1 MLAYEA
7 QGPSAAPPVV
17 LVHGW
22 PLDRSIW
29 SKVLAPIGSAGFQVV
44 AVDLPGFGESPPI
57 NEAAA
62 TVEAYAD
69 EVAVLL
75 RKIAPGRI
83 ALAGHSFGGY
93 VSLAFAERYP
103 RLVPGLALVSS
114 RAIADSEETRRGRE
128 ETIGKVRSQ
137 GTAALLPGLAERL
150 VGPNADPKWREA
162 ARTLI
167 ENANPDTVIAGLRA
181 MAARPDRS
189 KVLEDLRGPL
199 LVVHGD
205 ADALIPETEGARPSH
220 PRGPVTVTILPDV
233 GHMPMWEAPDAT
245 AEALVAW
252 AKAAHGRRWPPSRPV
267 EPGRKV

>member
-17 LVHGW
+17 LLHGW

-75 RKIAPGRI
+75 RKIAPGEI

-93 VSLAFAERYP
+93 VSLAFAERHP

-114 RAIADSEETRRGRE
+114 RTIADSEETRRGRE
-128 ETIGKVRSQ
+128 ETIGKIRSQ

-150 VGPNADPKWREA
+150 VSRNAAPSPRQA
-162 ARTLI
+162 AHALI
-167 ENANPDTVIAGLRA
+167 GKARPDGVVAALRA

-189 KVLEDLRGPL
+189 AVLESIRGPL
-199 LVVHGD
+199 LVLHGD
-205 ADALIPETEGARPSH
+205 ADALIPVTEVVTPAQPC
-220 PRGPVTVTILPDV
+220 GPVTVTILPGV
-233 GHMPMWEAPDAT
+233 GHMPMWEAPEAT
-245 AEALVAW
+245 ARALVAW
-252 AKAAHGRRWPPSRPV
+252 AKVAHGRRWPPSRPV

>member
-1 MLAYEA
+1 MDEKD
-7 QGPSAAPPVV
+7 V
-17 LVHGW
+17 
-22 PLDRSIW
+22 
-29 SKVLAPIGSAGFQVV
+29 
-44 AVDLPGFGESPPI
+44 
-57 NEAAA
+57 

-69 EVAVLL
+69 AISSFL
-75 RKIAPGRI
+75 RKAASGPV

-93 VSLAFAERYP
+93 VALAFAERHP
-103 RLVPGLALVSS
+103 RLVAGLALVAS
-114 RAIADSEETRRGRE
+114 RAIPDSDAARRGRD

-150 VGPNADPKWREA
+150 VGPNADPKWRQA

-205 ADALIPETEGARPSH
+205 ADALIPESEVARPSH
-220 PRGPVTVTILPDV
+220 PRGPVTVTILPGV
-233 GHMPMWEAPDAT
+233 GHMPMWEAPEAT
-245 AEALVAW
+245 ARALVAW
-252 AKAAHGRRWPPSRPV
+252 AKVAHGRWRPPSRSV